1 MMTLRLALVTLLS
14 CSVLYP
20 LLVLALGRAVAA
32 GAAEGSLLR
41 DREGKVIGSHLV
53 AQAFSRDDYLWPRPS
68 AVGYDAAAAGGS
80 NLASTNPEL
89 RLRAAQALA
98 GLQQGVGAPT
108 STPVPAELVT
118 ASGSGLDPHV
128 SLAGALWQAP
138 RIAAGFARTDLRAEV
153 AAVGNDAAAVAVGA
167 SRSTLRPGARSTTSA
182 AAPPASSS
190 SRNAAAWA

>member
-1 MMTLRLALVTLLS
+1 MMTLRLVLVTLLS

-20 LLVLALGRAVAA
+20 LLVLALGRAVAP

-89 RLRAAQALA
+89 RLRAEQALA
-98 GLQQGVGAPT
+98 GLQQGMGAAS

-138 RIAAGFARTDLRAEV
+138 RIAAARHVTVERVQEVLRAQATEPSF
-153 AAVGNDAAAVAVGA
+153 G
-167 SRSTLRPGARSTTSA
+167 RPALVVVLEANLALDVELGRV
-182 AAPPASSS
+182 P
-190 SRNAAAWA
+190 